1 MENMQKHRKMSNKE
15 LIVKQLHC
23 YDFVIFAFLFG
34 SYAEDRA
41 TDISDVDV
49 AIYTDKVVTLKEIGL
64 ITAHIEKVTKRKT
77 DVLVLNGLYK
87 TKPVLAFEVISRGDL
102 IFCKDSRMMTEFKT
116 NVFMYYFDT
125 KPLRDMIDK
134 AFRKRLESGHFGE
147 RNYA

>member
-1 MENMQKHRKMSNKE
+1 MENIQKHRTISIKE
-15 LIVKQLHC
+15 LIVKELQRHG
-23 YDFVIFAFLFG
+23 FITFAFLFG
-34 SYAEDRA
+34 SYAEDKS
-41 TDISDVDV
+41 TDISDIDV
-49 AIYTDKVVTLKEIGL
+49 GIYTGKVVTLKDIGL
-64 ITAHIEKVTKRKT
+64 ITAHLEKVTQRKT
-77 DVLVLNGLYK
+77 DLLILNGLYK

-102 IFCKDSRMMTEFKT
+102 IFCRDSRMLTEFKT